1 MEILRVP
8 PYDNIVVEHY
18 KVPDSINP
26 GATFRVKITDMADLS
41 IYDIVRVYEDP
52 APGTQLFSVLPGKY
66 DNNYRLEVFMNDS
79 EDPSN
84 LVYEEYYEIVRPYV
98 DPNILGTTAS
108 EIAEYK
114 ILELVARSMID
125 TFVPEG
131 FYNKKMTI
139 VGTGNGSDYFSLW
152 EKVYRVF
159 KVYENNVLVYDRSNP
174 DLGDYQYAITPDKTA
189 IQRVRAD
196 VLELNR
202 YESTAQKLPVASGDL
217 GYYGYEGISFPSGY
231 DYTFVVDHGY
241 LNVPEDVEYAAKLLI
256 EDLKCGKLDYYKRYV
271 TAYNTDQ
278 FRIQF
283 DKAMLGGTG
292 NFLVD
297 KILDKYVKTI
307 VKPGII

>member
-1 MEILRVP
+1 MEILRLA
-8 PYDNIVVEHY
+8 PYNDIVVKY
-18 KVPDSINP
+18 TVPSGYNNVNIY
-26 GATFRVKITDMADLS
+26 ARVTDMTDLS
-41 IYDIVRVYEDP
+41 VRNLEFLSSDT
-52 APGTQLFSVLPGKY
+52 GDNLQISLPGRY
-66 DNNYRLEVFMNDS
+66 DNNYRVEFFKIVSEIEV
-79 EDPSN
+79 PI
-84 LVYEEYYEIVRPYV
+84 YEEFYELIRPYV
-98 DPNILGTTAS
+98 DPNTLGTTAS
-108 EIAEYK
+108 EIAEYTT
-114 ILELVARSMID
+114 LELVARSMID

-131 FYNKKMTI
+131 FYNKKITI

-174 DLGDYQYAITPDKTA
+174 DLYEYQYVITLDKTA
-189 IQRVRAD
+189 IQRVQAD

-202 YESTAQKLPVASGDL
+202 YESTAEKLPFASGDL
-217 GYYGYEGISFPSGY
+217 GYYGYDGIAFPSGY

-241 LNVPEDVEYAAKLLI
+241 LRVPEDVEYAAKLLI

-271 TAYNTDQ
+271 TSYNTDQ

-307 VKPGII
+307 VKPGVI

>member
-8 PYDNIVVEHY
+8 PYDDIIVNFV
-18 KVPDSINP
+18 VPSGYSDVDIY
-26 GATFRVKITDMADLS
+26 ARVTDMADLS
-41 IYDIVRVYEDP
+41 VQTLEFLESSTGDNINIE
-52 APGTQLFSVLPGKY
+52 LPGRY
-66 DNNYRLEVFMNDS
+66 DNHYRVEIFTVDEV
-79 EDPSN
+79 EE
-84 LVYEEYYEIVRPYV
+84 LIHEEYYELTRPYV
-98 DPNILGTTAS
+98 DPNTLGTTAS

-131 FYNKKMTI
+131 FYNKKITI
-139 VGTGNGSDYFSLW
+139 LGTGNGGDYLPLW
-152 EKVYRVF
+152 EKVYRIF

-174 DLGDYQYAITPDKTA
+174 DLYEFQYIITSDKTA
-189 IQRVRAD
+189 IQRVQD
-196 VLELNR
+196 GDLNR
-202 YESTAQKLPVASGDL
+202 YESTAQNLPVASGDL
-217 GYYGYEGISFPSGY
+217 GYYGYNGIAFPAGY
-231 DYTFVVDHGY
+231 DYTVVVDHGY
-241 LNVPEDVEYAAKLLI
+241 ITVPDDVEYATKLLI

-283 DKAMLGGTG
+283 DKAMLSGTG

>member
-8 PYDNIVVEHY
+8 PYDDIIVNFV
-18 KVPDSINP
+18 VPSGYSDADIY
-26 GATFRVKITDMADLS
+26 ARVTDMADLS
-41 IYDIVRVYEDP
+41 VQVLEFLEWSTGDNINI
-52 APGTQLFSVLPGKY
+52 QLPGRY
-66 DNNYRLEVFMNDS
+66 DNNYRVEIFTIGEGEELIH
-79 EDPSN
+79 
-84 LVYEEYYEIVRPYV
+84 EEYYELVRPYV
-98 DPNILGTTAS
+98 DPNTLGTTAS

-125 TFVPEG
+125 TFCPEG
-131 FYNKKMTI
+131 FYNKKITV

-174 DLGDYQYAITPDKTA
+174 ELGDYQYTITPDKTA
-189 IQRVRAD
+189 IQRVSAD

-202 YESTAQKLPVASGDL
+202 YESTAQNLPVASGDL

-271 TAYNTDQ
+271 TSYNTDQ
-278 FRIQF
+278 FKIQF

>member
-8 PYDNIVVEHY
+8 PYDDIVVNY
-18 KVPDSINP
+18 TVPSGYSDVDIF
-26 GATFRVKITDMADLS
+26 ARITDMADLS
-41 IYDIVRVYEDP
+41 S
-52 APGTQLFSVLPGKY
+52 SVLEFLESSSGDILNITLPGRY
-66 DNNYRLEVFMNDS
+66 DNNYRVEIFTVEQS
-79 EDPSN
+79 EE
-84 LVYEEYYEIVRPYV
+84 LIHEEYYELVRPYV
-98 DPNILGTTAS
+98 DPNTLGTTAS

-131 FYNKKMTI
+131 FYNKKITI

-174 DLGDYQYAITPDKTA
+174 DLNEFQYVITPDKTA
-189 IQRVRAD
+189 IQRVPETL
-196 VLELNR
+196 LELNR

-231 DYTFVVDHGY
+231 DYTFVVDQGY
-241 LNVPEDVEYAAKLLI
+241 LKVPDDVEYAAKLLI

-307 VKPGII
+307 VKPGVI

>member
-1 MEILRVP
+1 MEILRLA
-8 PYDNIVVEHY
+8 PYNDIVVKY
-18 KVPDSINP
+18 TVPSGYNNVNIY
-26 GATFRVKITDMADLS
+26 ARVTDMTDLS
-41 IYDIVRVYEDP
+41 VRNLEFLSSDT
-52 APGTQLFSVLPGKY
+52 GDNLQISLPGRY
-66 DNNYRLEVFMNDS
+66 DNNYRVEFFKIVS
-79 EDPSN
+79 EIEISI
-84 LVYEEYYEIVRPYV
+84 YEEFYELIRPYV
-98 DPNILGTTAS
+98 DPNTLGTTAS
-108 EIAEYK
+108 EIAEYTT
-114 ILELVARSMID
+114 LELVARSMID

-131 FYNKKMTI
+131 FYNKKITI

-174 DLGDYQYAITPDKTA
+174 DLYEYQYVITLDKTA
-189 IQRVRAD
+189 IQRVQAD

-202 YESTAQKLPVASGDL
+202 YESTAEKLPFASGDL
-217 GYYGYEGISFPSGY
+217 GYYGYDGIAFPSGY

-241 LNVPEDVEYAAKLLI
+241 LRVPEDVEYAAKLLI

-271 TAYNTDQ
+271 TSYNTDQ

-307 VKPGII
+307 VKPGVI

>member
-8 PYDNIVVEHY
+8 PYETIAVNFVVPAGYNNVNIY
-18 KVPDSINP
+18 
-26 GATFRVKITDMADLS
+26 ARVTDMADLS
-41 IYDIVRVYEDP
+41 VQDLEFLGSDTGDNLEI
-52 APGTQLFSVLPGKY
+52 SLPGRY
-66 DNNYRLEVFMNDS
+66 DNNYRVEFFKIVGGSEV
-79 EDPSN
+79 
-84 LVYEEYYEIVRPYV
+84 LIHEEYYELIRPYV
-98 DPNILGTTAS
+98 DPNTLGTTAS

-125 TFVPEG
+125 TFCPEG
-131 FYNKKMTI
+131 FYNKKITI

-159 KVYENNVLVYDRSNP
+159 KVYENNVLVYDKSNP
-174 DLGDYQYAITPDKTA
+174 DLSEYQYAITPDKTA

-202 YESTAQKLPVASGDL
+202 YESTAQNLPVASGDL

-241 LNVPEDVEYAAKLLI
+241 LNVPEDVEYATKLLI
-256 EDLKCGKLDYYKRYV
+256 EDLKCGKLDYYKRYI

>member
-1 MEILRVP
+1 LSSDTG
-8 PYDNIVVEHY
+8 DNLQI
-18 KVPDSINP
+18 S
-26 GATFRVKITDMADLS
+26 
-41 IYDIVRVYEDP
+41 
-52 APGTQLFSVLPGKY
+52 LPGRY
-66 DNNYRLEVFMNDS
+66 DNNYRVEFFKIVS
-79 EDPSN
+79 EIEISI
-84 LVYEEYYEIVRPYV
+84 YEEFYELIRPYV
-98 DPNILGTTAS
+98 DPNTLGTTAS
-108 EIAEYK
+108 EIAEYTT
-114 ILELVARSMID
+114 LELVARSMID

-131 FYNKKMTI
+131 FYNKKITI

-174 DLGDYQYAITPDKTA
+174 DLYEYEYVITSDKTA
-189 IQRVRAD
+189 IQRVAEG
-196 VLELNR
+196 VLDLNR
-202 YESTAQKLPVASGDL
+202 YESTAQNLPVASGDL
-217 GYYGYEGISFPSGY
+217 GYYGYEGISFPSGH

-241 LNVPEDVEYAAKLLI
+241 LRVPEDVEYAAKLLI

-307 VKPGII
+307 VKPGVI

>member
-8 PYDNIVVEHY
+8 PYDDIVVNFV
-18 KVPDSINP
+18 VPLGYEDADIY
-26 GATFRVKITDMADLS
+26 ARVTDMADLS
-41 IYDIVRVYEDP
+41 VQVLEFLGWSTGDNINIY
-52 APGTQLFSVLPGKY
+52 LPGRY
-66 DNNYRLEVFMNDS
+66 DNNYRVEIYKIS
-79 EDPSN
+79 EGEE
-84 LVYEEYYEIVRPYV
+84 LIHEEFYELIRPYV
-98 DPNILGTTAS
+98 DPNTLATTAS

-131 FYNKKMTI
+131 FYNKKITV

-174 DLGDYQYAITPDKTA
+174 DLNEFQYVITPDKTA
-189 IQRVRAD
+189 IQRVPEGILD
-196 VLELNR
+196 LNR

-231 DYTFVVDHGY
+231 DYTFVVDQGY
-241 LNVPEDVEYAAKLLI
+241 LKVPDDVEYAAKLLI

-307 VKPGII
+307 VKPGVI

>member
-8 PYDNIVVEHY
+8 PYDDIIVNFV
-18 KVPDSINP
+18 VPSGYSDADIY
-26 GATFRVKITDMADLS
+26 ARVTDMADLS
-41 IYDIVRVYEDP
+41 VQVLEFIERSTGDNLSI
-52 APGTQLFSVLPGKY
+52 QLPGRY
-66 DNNYRLEVFMNDS
+66 DNNHRVEIFTVGEGTESLIH
-79 EDPSN
+79 
-84 LVYEEYYEIVRPYV
+84 EEYYELIRPYV
-98 DPNILGTTAS
+98 DPNTLGTTAS
-108 EIAEYK
+108 EIAEYTV
-114 ILELVARSMID
+114 LELVARSMID

-131 FYNKKMTI
+131 FYNKKITI

-159 KVYENNVLVYDRSNP
+159 KVYENNVLVYDRSTP
-174 DLGDYQYAITPDKTA
+174 DLNEYQYVITSDKTA
-189 IQRVRAD
+189 IQRVRED

-202 YESTAQKLPVASGDL
+202 YESTAQNLPVASGDL

-241 LNVPEDVEYAAKLLI
+241 ITVPADIEYAAKLLI
-256 EDLKCGKLDYYKRYV
+256 EDLKCGKLDYYKRYI
-271 TAYNTDQ
+271 TAYKTDQ

-283 DKAMLGGTG
+283 DKSMLSGTG

-297 KILDKYVKTI
+297 KILEKYVKTI